1 MTETNVAETIVE
13 YLSSKGVRHIFG
25 VLAHTS
31 FAIGDAIAKRP
42 HMRFVNA
49 QHEGGAGNM
58 ALGYSRATKKPAV
71 CLVSAGG
78 GATNIVTAVAQ
89 AHKESVPLF
98 VISSDIGT
106 AASAKGAWSSFHGM
120 EHVRLFQPITKQ
132 SAKLER
138 VEELGSLLDSLFR
151 QTTRGRQGP
160 VFLIIP
166 EDLQHAHLPEPLSFA
181 PTADPVAP
189 AMDARAAAKAVDL
202 LLQARAPVVLAG
214 TGVDWAGAREEV
226 RELAELLSLPVAVSY
241 TAKGVFPENHPLAL
255 GCLAFGSRPYSRKF
269 FLESDLVLAL
279 GATFSEGTTAGFGH
293 KIIPENAKIIQIDTD
308 AGELGRNYPTELSIQ
323 ADAKIALRAIIDEIK
338 GQPKG
343 TVPFPEGGLS
353 PFFERAQEIQQAK
366 QAWKNELEQRTA
378 KEGLT
383 YESVMKALNE
393 LLTGKEILTTA
404 GLTGD
409 TLRGIDAVNPIIH
422 AGEFRAIGTA
432 LATAMGVKLGRPDAR
447 VICVT
452 GDGSFMMEQ
461 QELATARYHK
471 IPLMVVVLRN
481 NAYGGMKRD
490 QLKTYEGRVIGTELF
505 IPDLTKL
512 AELYDAK
519 GFSVTRK
526 EELRL
531 VFQQALATDDFVVV
545 DVKLD

>member
-1 MTETNVAETIVE
+1 MPETNVADTLVE
-13 YLSSKGVRHIFG
+13 YLSSRGVENIFG

-31 FAIGDAIAKRP
+31 FAIGDAIARRP
-42 HMRFVNA
+42 HMRFINA

-58 ALGYSRATKKPAV
+58 ALGYARATKKPAV

-98 VISSDIGT
+98 VISSDIDT
-106 AASAKGAWSSFHGM
+106 AASAKGAFSSFHGM

-138 VEELGSLLDSLFR
+138 IEELGSLLDSLFR

-160 VFLIIP
+160 VFLIVP

-181 PTADPVAP
+181 PTAEPVAP
-189 AMDARAAAKAVDL
+189 AIDAGAAQTAVEL
-202 LLQARAPVVLAG
+202 LLQAKTPVVLAG
-214 TGVDWAGAREEV
+214 TGVDWAGAREEL

-255 GCLAFGSRPYSRKF
+255 GCLGFGSRPYSRKF
-269 FLESDLVLAL
+269 FQDADLILAL
-279 GATFSEGTTAGFGH
+279 GATFSEGTTMRFGRE
-293 KIIPENAKIIQIDTD
+293 IIPEKAKIVQIDTD
-308 AGELGRNYPTELSIQ
+308 PDELGRNYPTALSIQ
-323 ADAKIALRAIIDEIK
+323 ADAKIALRAIIDEVK
-338 GQPKG
+338 KRQPKASANAG
-343 TVPFPEGGLS
+343 
-353 PFFERAQEIQQAK
+353 RAEAVQKAK
-366 QAWKNELEQRTA
+366 QAWMGEIEQKTA
-378 KEGLT
+378 NGSLT
-383 YESVMKALNE
+383 YEAVMKALNE
-393 LLTGKEILTTA
+393 LLTGNEILTTS
-404 GLTGD
+404 GMTGD

-461 QELATARYHK
+461 QELATAAYHK
-471 IPLMVVVLRN
+471 IPVFVLILRN

-490 QLKTYEGRVIGTELF
+490 QMKTYGGRVIGTELF
-505 IPDLTKL
+505 IPDLPKL
-512 AELYDAK
+512 SELYGAK
-519 GFSVTRK
+519 GFAVTSK
-526 EELRL
+526 DELKP
-531 VFQQALATDDFVVV
+531 VFQQALASDDFVVV

>member
-1 MTETNVAETIVE
+1 MAQTNVADTLVE
-13 YLSSKGVRHIFG
+13 YLSSKNVRHVFG

-42 HMRFVNA
+42 HMSFVNA

-58 ALGYSRATKKPAV
+58 ALGYARATKQPAV

-78 GATNIVTAVAQ
+78 GATNIVTAVSQ
-89 AHKESVPLF
+89 AYKESVPLF

-106 AASAKGAWSSFHGM
+106 AASAKGTFSSFHGM

-138 VEELGSLLDSLFR
+138 VEELGSLLDSLFK

-160 VFLIIP
+160 VFLIVP
-166 EDLQHAHLPEPLSFA
+166 EDLQHAHLPEPLSLA
-181 PTADPVAP
+181 PTAEPVAP
-189 AMDARAAAKAVDL
+189 AIDSRAAQAAVDL
-202 LLQARAPVVLAG
+202 LLQAKTPVVLAG
-214 TGVDWAGAREEV
+214 TGVDWSGAREEV

-255 GCLAFGSRPYSRKF
+255 GCLGFGSRPYARKF
-269 FLESDLVLAL
+269 FQASDLILAL
-279 GATFSEGTTAGFGH
+279 GATFSEGTTMRFGH
-293 KIIPENAKIIQIDTD
+293 EIIPEKAKIIQIDTD
-308 AGELGRNYPTELSIQ
+308 PKELGRNYPAELAIQ
-323 ADAKIALRAIIDEIK
+323 ADAKIALRAIIDEAK
-338 GQPKG
+338 KRQQKPANGA
-343 TVPFPEGGLS
+343 
-353 PFFERAQEIQQAK
+353 RAQEIQQAK
-366 QAWKNELEQRTA
+366 QAWKAELDQKAE
-378 KEGLT
+378 KGGLT

-393 LLTGKEILTTA
+393 LLTGKEILTTS
-404 GLTGD
+404 GMTGD
-409 TLRGIDAVNPIIH
+409 TLRGIDAVTPIIH

-461 QELATARYHK
+461 QELATATYHK
-471 IPLMVVVLRN
+471 IPVFVLILRN

-490 QLKTYEGRVIGTELF
+490 QIKSYEGRVIGTELF
-505 IPDLTKL
+505 IPDLPKL
-512 AELYDAK
+512 AELYGAK
-519 GFSVTRK
+519 GYSVTRK
-526 EELRL
+526 EDLKP
-531 VFQQALATDDFVVV
+531 VFQKALASDDFVVV

>member
-1 MTETNVAETIVE
+1 MAQTSIADTLVE
-13 YLSSKGVRHIFG
+13 YLSSKNVRHIFG

-42 HMRFVNA
+42 HMTFVNA

-58 ALGYSRATKKPAV
+58 ALGYARATKQPAV

-98 VISSDIGT
+98 VISSDIDT
-106 AASAKGAWSSFHGM
+106 AASAKGTYSSFHGM

-138 VEELGSLLDSLFR
+138 VEELGSLLDTLFR

-160 VFLIIP
+160 VFLIVP
-166 EDLQHAHLPEPLSFA
+166 EDLQHENLPEPLSFT
-181 PTADPVAP
+181 PTAAPVAP
-189 AMDARAAAKAVDL
+189 AIDSRAAQAAVDL
-202 LLQARAPVVLAG
+202 LLQAKTPVVLAG

-255 GCLAFGSRPYSRKF
+255 GCLGFGSRPYSRKF
-269 FLESDLVLAL
+269 FQESDLILAV
-279 GATFSEGTTAGFGH
+279 GATFSEGTTMRFGH
-293 KIIPENAKIIQIDTD
+293 EIIPEKAKIIQIDTD
-308 AGELGRNYPTELSIQ
+308 PEELGSNYPTALSIQ
-323 ADAKIALRAIIDEIK
+323 ADAKIALRAIIDGVK
-338 GQPKG
+338 SRQPKANG
-343 TVPFPEGGLS
+343 A
-353 PFFERAQEIQQAK
+353 RAQAIQQAK
-366 QAWKNELEQRTA
+366 QTWKKDLDEKTA
-378 KEGLT
+378 KSGLT

-393 LLTGKEILTTA
+393 LLTGKEILTTS
-404 GLTGD
+404 GMTGD
-409 TLRGIDAVNPIIH
+409 TLRGIDAVTPIIH

-461 QELATARYHK
+461 QELATARYHN
-471 IPLMVVVLRN
+471 IPVFVLVLRN

-490 QLKTYEGRVIGTELF
+490 QIKSYEGRVIGTELF
-505 IPDLTKL
+505 IPDLPKL
-512 AELYDAK
+512 AELYGAK
-519 GFSVTRK
+519 GYSVTRK
-526 EELRL
+526 EDLKP
-531 VFQQALATDDFVVV
+531 VFQKALASDDFVVV

>member
-1 MTETNVAETIVE
+1 MAETNIADTLVE
-13 YLSSKGVRHIFG
+13 YLSSRGVQNIFG

-42 HMRFVNA
+42 HMRFINA

-58 ALGYSRATKKPAV
+58 ALGYARATKKPAV

-98 VISSDIGT
+98 VISSDIDT
-106 AASAKGAWSSFHGM
+106 AASAKGSFSSFHGM

-132 SAKLER
+132 SVKLER
-138 VEELGSLLDSLFR
+138 VEELGSVLDSLFR
-151 QTTRGRQGP
+151 QTMRGRQGP
-160 VFLIIP
+160 VFLIVP

-181 PTADPVAP
+181 PTVEPVAP
-189 AMDARAAAKAVDL
+189 AMDAGAAKSAVDL
-202 LLQARAPVVLAG
+202 LLQAKTPVVLAG

-226 RELAELLSLPVAVSY
+226 RELADLLSLPVAVSY

-255 GCLAFGSRPYSRKF
+255 GCLGFGSRPYSRKF
-269 FLESDLVLAL
+269 FQEADLILAL
-279 GATFSEGTTAGFGH
+279 GATFSEGTTMRFGH
-293 KIIPENAKIIQIDTD
+293 EIIPEKAKIVQIDTD
-308 AGELGRNYPTELSIQ
+308 PDELGRNYPTALSIT
-323 ADAKIALRAIIDEIK
+323 ADAKVALRAIIDEVK
-338 GQPKG
+338 KRPKPAANG
-343 TVPFPEGGLS
+343 A
-353 PFFERAQEIQQAK
+353 RAQAIQQAK
-366 QAWKNELEQRTA
+366 QAWENDIEQSPA
-378 KEGLT
+378 NKGLT
-383 YESVMKALNE
+383 YASVMRALNE
-393 LLTGKEILTTA
+393 LLTGNEILTTS
-404 GLTGD
+404 GMTGD

-461 QELATARYHK
+461 QELATAAYHK
-471 IPLMVVVLRN
+471 IPIFVLILRN

-490 QLKTYEGRVIGTELF
+490 QMKTYEGRVVGTELF
-505 IPDLTKL
+505 IPDLAKL
-512 AELYDAK
+512 AELYGAK
-519 GFSVTRK
+519 GFSVTKK
-526 EELRL
+526 EELKPI
-531 VFQQALATDDFVVV
+531 FQQALASDDFVVV

>member
-1 MTETNVAETIVE
+1 MAQTNVADTLVE
-13 YLSSKGVRHIFG
+13 YLSSKNVRHIFG

-42 HMRFVNA
+42 HMSFINA

-58 ALGYSRATKKPAV
+58 ALGYARATKQPAV

-78 GATNIVTAVAQ
+78 GATNIVTAVSQ
-89 AHKESVPLF
+89 AYKESVPLF

-106 AASAKGAWSSFHGM
+106 AASAKGTFSSFHGM

-138 VEELGSLLDSLFR
+138 VEELGSLLDSLFK

-160 VFLIIP
+160 VFLIVP

-181 PTADPVAP
+181 PTAEPVAP
-189 AMDARAAAKAVDL
+189 AIDSRAAQAAVDL
-202 LLQARAPVVLAG
+202 LLQAKTPVVLAG
-214 TGVDWAGAREEV
+214 TGVDWSGAREEV

-255 GCLAFGSRPYSRKF
+255 GCLGFGSRPYARKF
-269 FLESDLVLAL
+269 FQASDLILAL
-279 GATFSEGTTAGFGH
+279 GATFSEGTTMRFGH
-293 KIIPENAKIIQIDTD
+293 EIIPEKAKIIQIDTD
-308 AGELGRNYPTELSIQ
+308 PKELGRNYPAELAIQ
-323 ADAKIALRAIIDEIK
+323 ADAKIALRAIIDEAK
-338 GQPKG
+338 KRQQKPANGA
-343 TVPFPEGGLS
+343 
-353 PFFERAQEIQQAK
+353 RAQEIQQAK
-366 QAWKNELEQRTA
+366 QAWKAELDQKAE
-378 KEGLT
+378 KGGLT

-393 LLTGKEILTTA
+393 LLTGKEILTTS
-404 GLTGD
+404 GMTGD
-409 TLRGIDAVNPIIH
+409 TLRGIDAVTPIIH

-461 QELATARYHK
+461 QELATATYHK
-471 IPLMVVVLRN
+471 IPVFVLILRN
-481 NAYGGMKRD
+481 NAYGGMNRD
-490 QLKTYEGRVIGTELF
+490 QIKSYEGRVIGTELF
-505 IPDLTKL
+505 VPDLPKL
-512 AELYDAK
+512 AELYGAK
-519 GFSVTRK
+519 SYSVTRK
-526 EELRL
+526 EDLKP
-531 VFQQALATDDFVVV
+531 VFQKALASDDFVVV

>member
-1 MTETNVAETIVE
+1 MAGTNIADTLVE
-13 YLSSKGVRHIFG
+13 YLSSRGVKNIFG

-42 HMRFVNA
+42 HMKFVNA

-58 ALGYSRATKKPAV
+58 ALGYARATKKPAV

-98 VISSDIGT
+98 VISSDIDT
-106 AASAKGAWSSFHGM
+106 AASAKSPYSSFHGM

-138 VEELGSLLDSLFR
+138 VEELGPLLDSLFR

-160 VFLIIP
+160 VFLIVP

-181 PTADPVAP
+181 PTAEPVAP
-189 AMDARAAAKAVDL
+189 AMDTGSAQAAVDL
-202 LLQARAPVVLAG
+202 LLQAKTPVVLAG
-214 TGVDWAGAREEV
+214 TGVDWAGARDEV
-226 RELAELLSLPVAVSY
+226 RELADLLSLPVAASY

-255 GCLAFGSRPYSRKF
+255 GCLGFGSRPYARKF
-269 FLESDLVLAL
+269 FQESDLILAL
-279 GATFSEGTTAGFGH
+279 GATFSEGTTMRFGH
-293 KIIPENAKIIQIDTD
+293 EIIPEKAKIVQIDTD
-308 AGELGRNYPTELSIQ
+308 PDELGGNYPTALSIQ
-323 ADAKIALRAIIDEIK
+323 ADARIALRAIIDEVK
-338 GQPKG
+338 KRQPKATNG
-343 TVPFPEGGLS
+343 S
-353 PFFERAQEIQQAK
+353 RAAAVRQAK
-366 QAWKNELEQRTA
+366 QAWQNEVERKPA
-378 KEGLT
+378 NNGLT
-383 YESVMKALNE
+383 YESVMRALNE
-393 LLTGKEILTTA
+393 LLKGNEILTTS
-404 GLTGD
+404 GMTGD
-409 TLRGIDAVNPIIH
+409 TLRGIDAANPIIH

-461 QELATARYHK
+461 QELATATYHK
-471 IPLMVVVLRN
+471 IPIFVLILRN

-490 QLKTYEGRVIGTELF
+490 QIKSYEGRVIGTELF
-505 IPDLTKL
+505 IPDLAKL
-512 AELYDAK
+512 SELYGAK
-519 GFSVTRK
+519 GFSVTKK
-526 EELRL
+526 EELKP
-531 VFQQALATDDFVVV
+531 VFQQALASDDFVVV
-545 DVKLD
+545 DVKLDQ